1 MNRTIALITFVIA
14 VISVSLGL
22 LFLCAASQQPSRST
36 LAAALLVIGVG
47 LAAWSGISLRRA
59 RQLAP
64 ENLSDQITA
73 LAERSGHAEVTLS
86 QAVAGLSVPDEDA
99 QKALDLLVD
108 KGQCTREFRGDTW
121 FYLFPGLKESKVI
134 RRCSHCG
141 REYSVKTPL
150 YECPNCGGKVE
161 LVRV

>member
-1 MNRTIALITFVIA
+1 MNKTVTTIIFAISVITIAVGLI
-14 VISVSLGL
+14 
-22 LFLCAASQQPSRST
+22 FLCAATQAPTRLF
-36 LAAALLVIGVG
+36 LAAALLLIGAA
-47 LAAWSGISLRRA
+47 LAAWSGMGLRKM

-64 ENLSDQITA
+64 ENLSDQITS
-73 LAERSGHAEVTLS
+73 LAEQSGHAEVTLS
-86 QAVAGLSVPDEDA
+86 QVIAGLSVPDEDA
-99 QKALDLLVD
+99 QRALDLLVD